1 MAPNGEAIPFNQRLA
16 MAAVAGGCGGLVGT
30 PGTYVIQNI
39 NQRLA
44 MAMARYNSMYSTLQ
58 FCRTKIILLATELRY
73 GN

>member
-39 NQRLA
+39 NQRLV
-44 MAMARYNSMYSTLQ
+44 MAMARYNSMYFAVLQ
-58 FCRTKIILLATELRY
+58 NQNYFARNGAPVR
-73 GN
+73 